1 MIKKELK
8 TKMSDTILEALREL
22 YTLRENKIE
31 RKPDGK
37 IVEKLVL
44 DPDTDPADVIDFDS
58 ITDEQIESRYPPF
71 IEDITSE
78 DLYKY
83 G

>member
-1 MIKKELK
+1 
-8 TKMSDTILEALREL
+8 MSDTILEALREL

>member
-1 MIKKELK
+1 
-8 TKMSDTILEALREL
+8 MSDTILEALREL
-22 YTLRENKIE
+22 YNLRENKIE

-44 DPDTDPADVIDFDS
+44 DPNTDPADVIDFDN
-58 ITDEQIESRYPPF
+58 ITAEQIESRYPPF
-71 IEDITSE
+71 IEHITSE

>member
-1 MIKKELK
+1 MIKQEIK
-8 TKMSDTILEALREL
+8 TKMSDIILEALREL
-22 YTLRENKIE
+22 HNLREHKIKG
-31 RKPDGK
+31 KPAGK

-44 DPDTDPADVIDFDS
+44 DPDTDPADVIDFDN

-71 IEDITSE
+71 IEHITSQ